1 AAWCWCWMT
10 ITACEKGRSTPRSP
24 ICSAISPRTCNW
36 RSRPGGDPPLPLGR
50 LRAAGEVLEIR
61 AVQLRFS
68 DAGARALLNDSLALG
83 RERGEVALLRERTEG
98 WPAGLLAGQGHFTLN
113 GENMWPERA
122 RPSSCRPAS
131 RTPWETPDQPRSTPS
146 SSTARHC
153 GPRSST
159 KP

>member
-1 AAWCWCWMT
+1 STSWQWPGAAWCWCWMT

-61 AVQLRFS
+61 AAQLRFS

-83 RERGEVALLRERTEG
+83 LEPAEVALLRERTEG

-113 GENMWPERA
+113 GEKHVA
-122 RPSSCRPAS
+122 GAGQTIIVPAGVPHS
-131 RTPWETPDQPRSTPS
+131 VGNP
-146 SSTARHC
+146 
-153 GPRSST
+153 GPAEIDAIVE
-159 KP
+159 